1 MGLFDFF
8 QKGREEKLPN
18 SAPKMPDLDLAS
30 DSAPVR
36 HEVVAGESL
45 SKISKKY
52 YGDSMKWK
60 LIYAANKDS
69 IPNPDLIYPGQILVI
84 PKAST
89 SEKTGL

>member
-18 SAPKMPDLDLAS
+18 AAPKTPDLGLGQ

-45 SKISKKY
+45 SKISKNY
-52 YGDSMKWK
+52 YGDAMKWK
-60 LIYAANKDS
+60 LIYEANKDS
-69 IPNPDLIYPGQILVI
+69 IPNPDLIHPGQILVI
-84 PKAST
+84 PKASP

>member
-18 SAPKMPDLDLAS
+18 AAPKMPDLDLGS
-30 DSAPVR
+30 DSGLVR
-36 HEVVAGESL
+36 HEVAAGESL

-52 YGDSMKWK
+52 YGDIMKWE
-60 LIYAANKDS
+60 LIYEANKHS

-84 PKAST
+84 PKDST
-89 SEKTGL
+89 SEKTRL